1 MLTRSKAKQ
10 LEQRTRDATTQAV
23 IHHNGVPRTSTEM
36 LIGPSATGQGTHI
49 RWIRP
54 DVGQTSTSTAEKVRD
69 AQVEDE
75 EEYTGITPAPTLLQM
90 PGAPQKTLRRGHE
103 RIHVY
108 PLLWT
113 LGNTQEEHEPTD
125 TDARYLGSG
134 VNPGSPF
141 QFSSKETLT
150 PTHSFVYLAAGDPQ
164 VLVKKSPQALGP
176 HGTELIDEHG
186 NPMYFD

>member
-10 LEQRTRDATTQAV
+10 LEQRTQYATTQAV
-23 IHHNGVPRTSTEM
+23 FNRHGLPRTSTEM

-54 DVGQTSTSTAEKVRD
+54 DAVQTSAGTAEKVR
-69 AQVEDE
+69 AE
-75 EEYTGITPAPTLLQM
+75 EEELEYITPAPTLIQI
-90 PGAPQKTLRRGHE
+90 PGAPQKTLRRDHE
-103 RIHVY
+103 RIQVN

-113 LGNTQEEHEPTD
+113 LGDTQDKLEEHETLNRDTGYPGSRTPT
-125 TDARYLGSG
+125 L
-134 VNPGSPF
+134 GSPF

-150 PTHSFVYLAAGDPQ
+150 RSFAYPAGDSQ
-164 VLVKKSPQALGP
+164 VHKNQSHPALGP

-186 NPMYFD
+186 NPMYVD